1 MRYFYRHFILPVIVP
16 VGVVLV
22 VGLIVTGIGMTLR
35 HFYNEEYFH
44 EEFKRTELYIAILA
58 AIVVILGGGALAM
71 YKGSLGALDQPVA
84 IGHRPMLAPL
94 PTPQE
99 IQARRGPVGSPQD
112 IRPGFILYARNGA
125 LAKVI
130 EMLPALQGDIPSH
143 RMGFIY
149 AQGLHGA
156 DDELWIPVEAVAATY
171 PQTKTAILA
180 ISGDETA
187 AFGWNKPPA
196 AFLNV
201 TQDKKNKL
209 Y

>member
-22 VGLIVTGIGMTLR
+22 VGLIITGIGMTLR
-35 HFYNEEYFH
+35 HLYDEAYFH
-44 EEFKRTELYIAILA
+44 EEFKRTELYVAIGA
-58 AIVVILGGGALAM
+58 AIVVILGGAALAT

-84 IGHRPMLAPL
+84 FGHRPMLAPL

-99 IQARRGPVGSPQD
+99 IQARRGPIGSPQD

-125 LAKVI
+125 LAKVVD
-130 EMLPALQGDIPSH
+130 MLPGLQGDIPSH

-171 PQTKTAILA
+171 PQTRTAILA

-196 AFLNV
+196 AFLNA